1 MVHTERQGVK
11 RAGAGLR
18 VGPTAGEA
26 SAAVPSPFFRRLCC
40 SEPQLPHLQ
49 NGAVVLTW
57 PGLWRL
63 AADPGSKA
71 LVCTKANRG
80 GEVRLGGPDC
90 DFFYLKTVP
99 EVEKKKA
106 FLRSTKPRVIKQNY
120 VTGLL
125 GILSVLGSFLKNKMA
140 NNPAPCPQR
149 TEGPSGCRR
158 PGRLPRAHG
167 PGIHVEDL
175 PAVVLWG

>member
-120 VTGLL
+120 VTGLR
-125 GILSVLGSFLKNKMA
+125 GILSVVGSFLKNKMA

>member
-18 VGPTAGEA
+18 VGLTAGEA

-49 NGAVVLTW
+49 NGAVVLTR

-63 AADPGSKA
+63 AADPA
-71 LVCTKANRG
+71 PMCTKASRG
-80 GEVRLGGPDC
+80 GEVRLGGPGC
-90 DFFYLKTVP
+90 DFCYLKTVP

-106 FLRSTKPRVIKQNY
+106 FLRSTKPRVIRQNY

-125 GILSVLGSFLKNKMA
+125 GILTVLGSFLKNKMA
-140 NNPAPCPQR
+140 NNPAPLPQR

-158 PGRLPRAHG
+158 PGRLPQAHG
-167 PGIHVEDL
+167 PGDVQDL
-175 PAVVLWG
+175 PAVGLWG